1 MAEQGAV
8 AELTTDQVL
17 ARRAANP
24 ELLLLDVRWPEE
36 WEIHHIPGAML
47 LPMPQVTAYL
57 PNMDVKREI
66 IVVCEHGVRSHIV
79 ANYLATQA
87 GFTNVSHLGGG
98 MSEWTGEV
106 EVG

>member
-1 MAEQGAV
+1 MSGQSAV
-8 AELTTDQVL
+8 AELTTDHVL

-36 WEIHHIPGAML
+36 WEIHHIPGATL
-47 LPMPQVTAYL
+47 LPMPQVMAYL
-57 PNMDVKREI
+57 PNMDVARET
-66 IVVCEHGVRSHIV
+66 IVVCEHGVRSLMV